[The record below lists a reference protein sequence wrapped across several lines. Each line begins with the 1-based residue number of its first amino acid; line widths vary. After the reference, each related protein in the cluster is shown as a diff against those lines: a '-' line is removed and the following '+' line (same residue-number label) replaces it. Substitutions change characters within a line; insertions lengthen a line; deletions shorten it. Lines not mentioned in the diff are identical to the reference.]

1 VRIFQFDPADYRD
14 VYARE
19 QWVHIKN
26 GMDPEFLADIQD
38 SVKRQLDVNK
48 LDRFAIKG
56 KKEQALY
63 AFPESASYP
72 DELFDVVADVCG
84 LNRETMTLSER
95 HIQAYDSDANPHPQA
110 HKDRFPSQV
119 SVGFSVEIPSESRLV
134 LYPYDHREVN
144 PFNKAAALIRSLQP
158 HELPDV
164 VLNDAREVELADQ
177 AGDVVMFAGST
188 TWHLRRFSAGA
199 INLYVKL
206 NDFDCDPLGEDPH
219 TAGRRERTVAAL
231 ESPNGE
237 LSGRTVKLSRRF
249 DSVERRLMRDGW
261 EESLQASLFAEEP
274 FGITPIQLDLLR
286 AATEA
291 KPFSSLVAGV
301 SGNGHQSAEVDRDAL
316 TLLQR
321 GALDVLD

>member
-19 QWVHIKN
+19 QWVHISN
-26 GMDPEFLADIQD
+26 GMDPEFITHIRE
-38 SVKRQLDVNK
+38 SVSESLDVNK
-48 LDRFAIKG
+48 LDQFAIKG

-63 AFPESASYP
+63 TFPDAANYP
-72 DELFDVVADVCG
+72 DELFDVVSSVCG
-84 LNRETMTLSER
+84 LNRDTMTLSER

-119 SVGFSVEIPSESRLV
+119 SVGFSVDIPSESRLV

-164 VLNDAREVELADQ
+164 VLKDAREVEIADRT
-177 AGDVVMFAGST
+177 GDVVMFAGST
-188 TWHLRRFSAGA
+188 TWHLRRFAAGA

-206 NDFDCDPLGEDPH
+206 NDFDCDPLGEDPR
-219 TAGRRERTVAAL
+219 TAVRRERTVAAL
-231 ESPNGE
+231 ESGNGD
-237 LSGRTVKLSRRF
+237 LSGRRVKLSRRF
-249 DSVERRLMRDGW
+249 DAIERRVMRDGW
-261 EESLQASLFAEEP
+261 GESLQASLYAEDP

-286 AATEA
+286 AASEA
-291 KPFSSLVAGV
+291 KPLASLVATV
-301 SGNGHQSAEVDRDAL
+301 SGNGHTAEEVDRDAV
-316 TLLQR
+316 TLLRR
-321 GALDVLD
+321 GALEVLD